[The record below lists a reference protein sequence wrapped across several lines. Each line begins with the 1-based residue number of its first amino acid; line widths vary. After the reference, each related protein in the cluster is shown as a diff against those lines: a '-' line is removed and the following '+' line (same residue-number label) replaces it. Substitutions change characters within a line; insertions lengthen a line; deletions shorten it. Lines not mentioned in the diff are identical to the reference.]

1 MPMAKWETRQTL
13 LQRAKNPDDHTAW
26 TQFADYYHSF
36 IEMILHK
43 MNFPPQE
50 HEDLIQEV
58 LLKLWKSLPNHVY
71 DQDRAK
77 FRTWLGTVIRN
88 CALNNIRTKQRAADR
103 QTELERSVDNLDWLE
118 DSSQKH
124 FEEQVEA
131 EWVTHVTQLAMD
143 RTEKK
148 FTGKAM
154 EVFRL
159 SLDGMSVAEI
169 AEKLDLKQQTVS
181 VLKSRVKSKLV
192 TEIQDIRTDLEW

>member
-1 MPMAKWETRQTL
+1 MAKWETRQTL

-26 TQFADYYHSF
+26 TQFADYYRSF
-36 IEMILHK
+36 IEMILNK
-43 MNFPPQE
+43 MNFPAQE

-58 LLKLWKSLPNHVY
+58 LLKLWKSLPHHVY

-88 CALNNIRTKQRAADR
+88 CALNNIRTKQRANER
-103 QTELERSVDNLDWLE
+103 QNELERSVDNLDWLE
-118 DSSQKH
+118 DSSQKY
-124 FEEQVEA
+124 FEKQVEA
-131 EWVTHVTQLAMD
+131 EWVAHVTNLAME

-159 SLDGMSVAEI
+159 SLDGMSIGEI

-192 TEIQDIRTDLEW
+192 TEIQEIRRDLEW

>member
-1 MPMAKWETRQTL
+1 MAEWETRQTL
-13 LQRAKNPDDHTAW
+13 LQRAKDPDDHTAW
-26 TQFADYYHSF
+26 TQFADYYYSF
-36 IEMILHK
+36 IEMILNK
-43 MNFPPQE
+43 MNFPAQE

-88 CALNNIRTKQRAADR
+88 CALNHIRTKQRAAVR
-103 QTELERSVDNLDWLE
+103 QTELESSVDNLDWLQ
-118 DSSQKH
+118 DSSLQH
-124 FEEQVEA
+124 FEKQVEA
-131 EWVTHVTQLAMD
+131 EWVGHVTKLAMD

-154 EVFRL
+154 DVFRL
-159 SLDGMSVAEI
+159 SLEGMSVAEI
-169 AEKLDLKQQTVS
+169 AEKLELKEQTVS

-192 TEIQDIRTDLEW
+192 TEIQQIRTDLEW